1 MSENK
6 FITIERQ
13 YGSGGLEVGKILAKK
28 LDMPCY
34 SHEIIEIAA
43 ERSGIP
49 KEYLEVTQED
59 VSRSFVYKL
68 SLAAKSGTVD
78 TEHIRSKSDMLY
90 TEIVKVVNEIAEK
103 ESCIIVGQ
111 CADYILREHNPFKV
125 FVYAETNDKIKRAV
139 EKYGVSEHHADYIL
153 RKNDKR
159 RESFYNANTSCFW
172 GMKDNYHICL
182 NSSLFSLE
190 SCADLIIESM
200 KYIKKQD

>member
-1 MSENK
+1 MSETK

-13 YGSGGLEVGKILAKK
+13 YGSGGLEIGKILSRK
-28 LDMPCY
+28 LDIPCY

-43 ERSGIP
+43 EQCGIP

-68 SLAAKSGTVD
+68 SLAAKSGSVD
-78 TEHIRSKSDMLY
+78 TEHVRSKSDMLY
-90 TEIVKVVNEIAEK
+90 TEIAKVVNDIAKK
-103 ESCIIVGQ
+103 ENCIIVGQ

-125 FVYAETNDKIKRAV
+125 FIYAKTEDKIKRAI
-139 EKYGVSEHHADYIL
+139 EKYGISEQHADYIL

-159 RESFYNANTSCFW
+159 RESFYNASTNCFW
-172 GMKDNYHICL
+172 GVKDNYHICL

-190 SCADLIIESM
+190 SCADLIIEAM
-200 KYIKKQD
+200 NHIKRQD